1 MSAPAVLIIG
11 EVVTLRRRLA
21 WFENRPLFGKRVL
34 VTRPAGQSAGLI
46 RKLEELG
53 ASVDAMPVVEIRAL
67 EDWSR
72 VDGVLARVKEFDW
85 VVFTSVNGVRAF
97 LGRLLELKGDIR
109 ALGRQNLPPLVLQPR
124 IALRSYHL
132 EPDLVPSEFRS
143 EDLSRALRE
152 RARGQRVL
160 IARADR
166 GRDILHEELAAVAQV
181 EQIAVYSQVDVTAVD
196 REILARLD
204 RGEIDYVTLTSSN
217 IARAFHRVLDQGARK
232 SILGGRPKLVTISPV
247 TSAAVYE
254 LGLPVAAEASTYTS
268 EGLIQALVGC
278 VTGGANRSAEVPQCI
293 PAKVGEKAGGD
304 DNQDVDEAIDAHAE
318 RDLDDEVQTKE
329 K

>member
-1 MSAPAVLIIG
+1 
-11 EVVTLRRRLA
+11 
-21 WFENRPLFGKRVL
+21 
-34 VTRPAGQSAGLI
+34 
-46 RKLEELG
+46 
-53 ASVDAMPVVEIRAL
+53 MPVVEIRAL

-85 VVFTSVNGVRAF
+85 VVLTSVNGVRAF

-109 ALGRQNLPPLVLQPR
+109 ALGSAKLAAIGP
-124 IALRSYHL
+124 ATADTLRSYHL
-132 EPDLVPSEFRS
+132 EPDLVPSQFRS
-143 EDLSRALRE
+143 EDLSGALRE

-166 GRDILHEELAAVAQV
+166 GREILHDELAAVAQV
-181 EQIAVYSQVDVTAVD
+181 EQIAVYSQVDVAAVD
-196 REILARLD
+196 REILSRLD

-217 IARAFHRVLDQGARK
+217 IARAFHRVLDQGARR

-247 TSAAVYE
+247 TSAAVHE
-254 LGLPVAAEASTYTS
+254 LGWPVAAEATTYTS

-278 VTGGANRSAEVPQCI
+278 ITGGANLSAEVPQCI
-293 PAKVGEKAGGD
+293 PTKVGEKAGGK
-304 DNQDVDEAIDAHAE
+304 DNQNVDKAIDAQAE
-318 RDLDDEVQTKE
+318 RELDDEVQTKE